1 MILRCHMVNRIAS
14 IITVAE
20 DFKIHN
26 DVGLLSALFG
36 DGSGLF
42 KRRGNVLQGF
52 ETLPLTWGGAV

>member
-1 MILRCHMVNRIAS
+1 MVNRIAS

-20 DFKIHN
+20 DLKIHN

-52 ETLPLTWGGAV
+52 ETLPLTRGAAA